1 MAARKQGRP
10 ESQID
15 REQFE
20 QLCAMMCTKKEICAV
35 LKVCSNTL
43 LKFCRKTY
51 KKTFEEIY
59 PDLINEKKVSLRRL
73 QWQAAESGNVS
84 MLIWLGKCWLGQD
97 GTTTD
102 FEEPK
107 DEQDEVLE
115 QLLAEY
121 DS

>member
-1 MAARKQGRP
+1 
-10 ESQID
+10 
-15 REQFE
+15 
-20 QLCAMMCTKKEICAV
+20 MMCTKKEICAV

-43 LKFCRKTY
+43 LKYCRKTY
-51 KKTFEEIY
+51 KKTFEEVY

-97 GTTTD
+97 GTTAD

-107 DEQDEVLE
+107 DEKDEVLE